1 MFRRTCIALLLAA
14 ATASAQRLPSNVHP
28 EHYTLH
34 LTPDLKAATFTGE
47 ETIDLTVAEPSE
59 TITLNAVEIKFDKVQ
74 AYCISDATVVD
85 RISKKDG
92 TSFAGLDLRLLDEH
106 PQTAAIL
113 LDDSKQ
119 QATFTFAKALP
130 HRCTLAITY
139 AGILNDKLR
148 GFYLSKTKAR
158 NYAVTQF
165 ESTDARRAFPSFDE
179 PDLKATYDIS
189 LTVDKGDVVISNTNQ
204 IKDKKDPAKAGE
216 PEKHTVSF
224 ATTPKMSTYLV
235 AFLVG
240 DFKCSKG
247 KSDGTPIRV
256 CATPDKAKLTKFA
269 LDEAEK
275 TLHYYNDYFGIR
287 YPMPKLDMVAI
298 PDFEAG
304 AMENFGCITYR
315 ETGLLVDKNG
325 SIDSKKNVEVDVTH
339 EMAHQWFGD
348 MVTMQWWDNIWLNE
362 GFATW
367 MEAKAAQHLHPEW
380 QFSEDT
386 AATNDGV
393 MTQDS
398 RATTRTIR
406 ATADT
411 PAEINEMFDG
421 ITYEKGG
428 AVIGMVENYLGE
440 EVFRQGVHNYL
451 QAHLYAN
458 ATAEDFW
465 NAQTAT
471 SHQPIDKIMES
482 FVTQPG
488 VPLIRVGTPQ
498 GNTVAV
504 SETRFRTSAPN
515 TSEPDPSWT
524 VPLCFKTAAAPQ
536 CSLLTSETHT
546 LTIPAD
552 ASPLYVNAADKGYF
566 RTAYAPEQT
575 AALIASIETKL
586 TPEER
591 IGFVADR
598 WAVMQAGQGSVGD
611 YLDLVLALKNDPNAN
626 VLDIAIGKV
635 QIIDQRIATP
645 EDRLLLHAIIRKQFG
660 PIYTSLGGP
669 QKNEPSEHTQR
680 RSLFFNV
687 LGLAND
693 PAVIQQAETL
703 TTNLFS
709 HKGPTDAALDDA
721 AVAMTAKNGTVGFYD
736 GLQKVSQDS
745 TNPGL
750 QEESLGL
757 LANFEDPAL
766 VKRTLD
772 YAVSGQVRNQDS
784 WTLIADLL
792 RNPIT
797 RTQAWDY
804 VQANWDKVHAQLTA
818 ASGQRIVGATGSFC
832 TVAERDQV
840 QAFFTTH
847 TAENTER
854 TLKQAYAASTDCIAL
869 RAAQEPKLKA
879 WLDTQQ

>member
-1 MFRRTCIALLLAA
+1 MFRRTCITLLLAA

-34 LTPDLKAATFTGE
+34 LTPDLKAATFTGD
-47 ETIDLTVAEPSE
+47 ETIDVALDAPSKTV
-59 TITLNAVEIKFDKVQ
+59 TLNALEIKISSVTSGSQSAQVEFDPTKEQ
-74 AYCISDATVVD
+74 AI
-85 RISKKDG
+85 
-92 TSFAGLDLRLLDEH
+92 
-106 PQTAAIL
+106 
-113 LDDSKQ
+113 
-119 QATFTFAKALP
+119 FTFPTPLP
-130 HRCTLAITY
+130 VGKSSLHITY
-139 AGILNDKLR
+139 SGILNDKLR

-179 PDLKATYDIS
+179 PALKATYDIS
-189 LTVDKGDVVISNTNQ
+189 LTVDKGDIVISNTNQ
-204 IKDKKDPAKAGE
+204 IKDKKDGD
-216 PEKHTVSF
+216 KHTVSF

-256 CATPDKAKLTKFA
+256 CATPDKQKLTKFA
-269 LDEAEK
+269 LEEAK
-275 TLHYYNDYFGIR
+275 NTLHYYNDYFGIR

-315 ETGLLVDKNG
+315 ETGLLVDAKNG

-386 AATNDGV
+386 SSTNDAV

-465 NAQTAT
+465 NAQTAN
-471 SHQPIDKIMES
+471 SHQPVDKIMEG

-488 VPLIRVGTPQ
+488 VPLVDISPDKNGGIAAAQSRFFNSPQ
-498 GNTVAV
+498 PAV
-504 SETRFRTSAPN
+504 PEDGKKTLPN
-515 TSEPDPSWT
+515 WT
-524 VPLCFKTAAAPQ
+524 LPLCFKTATTPACTLVTSQMQLLKVPAGAA
-536 CSLLTSETHT
+536 T
-546 LTIPAD
+546 
-552 ASPLYVNAADKGYF
+552 PLYINAASKGYF
-566 RTAYAPEQT
+566 RTHYSPEQT
-575 AALIASIETKL
+575 AAIINSIETKF

-591 IGFVADR
+591 IGFVGDR
-598 WAVMQAGQGSVGD
+598 WAVMQSGLGSVGD

-635 QIIDQRIATP
+635 ETIDQRIATP
-645 EDRLLLHAIIRKQFG
+645 EDSRRLHAVIRKQFA
-660 PIYTSLGGP
+660 PLYASLGGP
-669 QKNEPSEHTQR
+669 QKDEPSGHLQR

-687 LGLAND
+687 LGLAGD

-721 AVAMTAKNGTVGFYD
+721 AVALVAKNGTAAFYD
-736 GLQKVSQDS
+736 GMQKVSADAS
-745 TNPGL
+745 NPGL
-750 QEESLGL
+750 QEEALGL
-757 LANFEDPAL
+757 LADFQDPAL

-772 YAVSGQVRNQDS
+772 YAVSGEVRNQDS
-784 WTLIADLL
+784 WELIAALL
-792 RNPIT
+792 RNPVT

-832 TVAERDQV
+832 TVAERDQA
-840 QAFFTTH
+840 QTFFVSH
-847 TAENTER
+847 TVENTER
-854 TLKQAYAASTDCIAL
+854 TLKQAYDASTDCIAL
-869 RAAQEPKLKA
+869 RQTQEPKLKA
-879 WLDTQQ
+879 WLDAQQ

>member
-1 MFRRTCIALLLAA
+1 MFRSTCIALLLAV

-34 LTPDLKAATFTGE
+34 LTPDLKAATFTGD
-47 ETIDLTVAEPSE
+47 ETIDVLLDEPSK
-59 TITLNAVEIKFDKVQ
+59 TVTLNALEIKISSVTSGSQSGQVDFDPAK
-74 AYCISDATVVD
+74 
-85 RISKKDG
+85 
-92 TSFAGLDLRLLDEH
+92 E
-106 PQTAAIL
+106 
-113 LDDSKQ
+113 
-119 QATFTFAKALP
+119 QATFTFATPLPAGKASL
-130 HRCTLAITY
+130 HIVY

-179 PDLKATYDIS
+179 PALKATYDIS

-204 IKDKKDPAKAGE
+204 IKDKKDGD
-216 PEKHTVSF
+216 KHTVSF

-256 CATPDKAKLTKFA
+256 CATPDKQKLTKFA
-269 LDEAEK
+269 LEEAK
-275 TLHYYNDYFGIR
+275 NTLHYYNDYFGIR
-287 YPMPKLDMVAI
+287 YPMPKLDMIAI

-315 ETGLLVDKNG
+315 ETGLLVDAKNG
-325 SIDSKKNVEVDVTH
+325 STDAKKNVEVDVTH

-367 MEAKAAQHLHPEW
+367 MESKAAQHLHPEW
-380 QFSEDT
+380 QFTEDT
-386 AATNDGV
+386 ASTNDGV
-393 MTQDS
+393 MTEDS

-465 NAQTAT
+465 NAQTAN
-471 SHQPIDKIMES
+471 SHQPVDKIMGS

-488 VPLIRVGTPQ
+488 VPLVDISPDKNGGLAAAQSRFFNSPEPA
-498 GNTVAV
+498 VAKDK
-504 SETRFRTSAPN
+504 SSTLPN
-515 TSEPDPSWT
+515 WT
-524 VPLCFKTAAAPQ
+524 LPVCFKTATAPA
-536 CSLLTSETHT
+536 CTLVTSQIQILSVPTG
-546 LTIPAD
+546 
-552 ASPLYVNAADKGYF
+552 ASTPLYVNAASKGYF
-566 RTAYAPEQT
+566 RTHYSPEQT
-575 AALIASIETKL
+575 AAIIASIETKF

-591 IGFVADR
+591 IGFVGDR
-598 WAVMQAGQGSVGD
+598 WAVMQSGQGSIGD

-626 VLDIAIGKV
+626 VLEIALGKV
-635 QIIDQRIATP
+635 ETIDQRIATP
-645 EDRLLLHAIIRKQFG
+645 EDSRRLHAVIRKQFA
-660 PIYTSLGGP
+660 PIYASLGGP
-669 QKNEPSEHTQR
+669 DKKEDRGHMER

-687 LGLAND
+687 LGLAGD
-693 PAVIQQAETL
+693 PAVIQQAQTL

-721 AVAMTAKNGTVGFYD
+721 AVAMVAKNGTPAFYD
-736 GLQKVSQDS
+736 GMQKVSADS
-745 TNPGL
+745 SNPGL
-750 QEESLGL
+750 QEEALGL
-757 LANFEDPAL
+757 LADFEDPAL

-772 YAVSGQVRNQDS
+772 YSVSGDVRNQDS
-784 WTLIADLL
+784 WELIAALL
-792 RNPIT
+792 HNPVT
-797 RTQAWDY
+797 RTQAWEY

-818 ASGQRIVGATGSFC
+818 ASGGRIVGATGSFC
-832 TVAERDQV
+832 TVAERDQA
-840 QAFFTTH
+840 QKFFASH
-847 TAENTER
+847 PVENTER
-854 TLKQAYAASTDCIAL
+854 TLKQAYDASTDCIAL
-869 RAAQEPKLKA
+869 RKTQEPKLKL
-879 WLDTQQ
+879 WLDAQQ